1 MKTKKYRWL
10 YSSLCVAVNG
20 KAFTPDQK
28 DGSSNLSWRATKY
41 CSPGTLACRGYCIPF
56 AGFVGRGD
64 FEHG

>member
-10 YSSLCVAVNG
+10 YSSLCVGVNG

-41 CSPGTLACRGYCIPF
+41 CSPGTLTRRGFLISPASF
-56 AGFVGRGD
+56 NGRLGC
-64 FEHG
+64 GYG